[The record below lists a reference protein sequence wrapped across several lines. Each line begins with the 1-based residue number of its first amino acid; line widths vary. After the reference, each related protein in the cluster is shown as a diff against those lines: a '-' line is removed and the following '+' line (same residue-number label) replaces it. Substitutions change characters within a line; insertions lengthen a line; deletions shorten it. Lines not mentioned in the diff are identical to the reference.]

1 MKNIHFDINK
11 YEAHVDLEYL
21 KENGR
26 VEKIS
31 DGVIF
36 SSGLENAALHQ
47 AVTIDGRHRGVILEL
62 NEEFVGIGLIDKTN
76 DILEGMSVS
85 VTDHFIEVNL
95 FEDMAGRIIDT
106 TGKMLY
112 DVSDE
117 QPTASSPLF
126 CVTPAIMTID
136 SVTRPLNTG
145 LAVIDSI
152 TPIGRGQRQLILGNR
167 QSGKTQIAVDTI
179 INQHNQNVHCIY
191 VAIGLKA
198 AYIAEVIETLRNK
211 HGAMDYSTV
220 VATAASDSLTAQYL
234 TPYAGMAVAE
244 ALRDQG
250 KDVLIIFDD
259 LTKHADAY
267 RAITLL
273 FNRPPGREAY
283 PGDSFYIHSS
293 LLERAVQMNQ
303 DHGGGSITAIPMI
316 ETLSDDVTAYIPT
329 NVISITDGQLFLKS
343 DLFNRGQKPAVDV
356 GVSVSRI
363 GGDAQHPIIRKL
375 SKNLTLILSQYEELK
390 ELLDFG
396 NALDDGSM
404 KMVTDGRMLTELF
417 KQNIL
422 SPLSVT
428 ELITI
433 LYAFQNG
440 FLTKMAPANV
450 QSFKGL
456 LLEKAHAHQNFEE
469 FSNQIEEISELN
481 ESHVKMLEE
490 IIQEAGR
497 PFS

>member
-1 MKNIHFDINK
+1 MKK
-11 YEAHVDLEYL
+11 YEAPVDLAYL
-21 KENGR
+21 KEHGR

-31 DGVIF
+31 DGVLF
-36 SSGLENAALHQ
+36 CSGLENAAMHE
-47 AVTIDGRHRGVILEL
+47 AVLVGGKYRGVILEL
-62 NEEFVGIGLIDKTN
+62 KEDFVGIGMIDESS
-76 DILEGMSVS
+76 DILEGMTVDLM
-85 VTDHFIEVNL
+85 DHYIEVALYEN
-95 FEDMAGRIIDT
+95 MAGRVIDT
-106 TGKMLY
+106 TGRSLLEET
-112 DVSDE
+112 DG
-117 QPTASSPLF
+117 ASKKSYPLF
-126 CVTPAIMTID
+126 CVTPEIMTID

-145 LAVIDSI
+145 LAIIDAI

-167 QSGKTQIAVDTI
+167 QTGKTQLALDTI
-179 INQHNQNVHCIY
+179 VNQHDQNVHCIY

-198 AYIAEVIETLRNK
+198 SYIAEVLETLK
-211 HGAMDYSTV
+211 QLDAMRYTTIVAST
-220 VATAASDSLTAQYL
+220 ASDSLTSQYL

-244 ALRDQG
+244 SLRDKG
-250 KDVLIIFDD
+250 KDVLIVFDN

-267 RAITLL
+267 RAISLL

-293 LLERAVQMNQ
+293 LLERAVQMNES
-303 DHGGGSITAIPMI
+303 HGGGSITALPII

-343 DLFNRGQKPAVDV
+343 DLFNSGQKPAVDV

-404 KMVTDGRMLTELF
+404 KMVTDGRILTELF

-422 SPLSVT
+422 APLSVP
-428 ELITI
+428 ELTV
-433 LYAFQNG
+433 LLFAFQNSY
-440 FLTKMAPANV
+440 LAEIDTNKISA
-450 QSFKGL
+450 FKQL
-456 LLEKAHAHQNFEE
+456 LLHKAKEHQGFQE
-469 FSNQIEEISELN
+469 FSRNVAEISALSDKEEELF
-481 ESHVKMLEE
+481 ME
-490 IIQEAGR
+490 IIQEARRG
-497 PFS
+497 FA

>member
-198 AYIAEVIETLRNK
+198 AYIAEVIETLRK

-456 LLEKAHAHQNFEE
+456 LLEKLMRIRSLKN
-469 FSNQIEEISELN
+469 SRT
-481 ESHVKMLEE
+481 K
-490 IIQEAGR
+490 
-497 PFS
+497 

>member
-1 MKNIHFDINK
+1 MKTIQFDMNK
-11 YEAHVDLEYL
+11 YETHVDLEYL
-21 KENGR
+21 KEHGR

-36 SSGLENAALHQ
+36 CSGLENAALHQ
-47 AVTIDGRHRGVILEL
+47 AVLIDERHRGVILEL
-62 NEEFVGIGLIDKTN
+62 NEEFVGIGLIDKTS
-76 DILEGMSVS
+76 DILEGMNVS

-95 FEDMAGRIIDT
+95 FDDMAGRIIDT

-112 DVSDE
+112 EESDE
-117 QPTASSPLF
+117 QPTSSSPLF
-126 CVTPAIMTID
+126 RVTPEIMTID

-179 INQHNQNVHCIY
+179 INQHDQNVHCIY

-198 AYIAEVIETLRNK
+198 AYIAEVIETLRNHDALK
-211 HGAMDYSTV
+211 YSTV

-244 ALRDQG
+244 ALREQG

-293 LLERAVQMNQ
+293 LLERAVQMNPE
-303 DHGGGSITAIPMI
+303 HGGGSITALPMI

-375 SKNLTLILSQYEELK
+375 SKNLTLILSQFEELK

-396 NALDDGSM
+396 NGLDEGSM
-404 KMVTDGRMLTELF
+404 KMVTDGRILTELF
-417 KQNIL
+417 KQKIL

-428 ELITI
+428 DLIVI

-440 FLTKMAPANV
+440 FLTKVPPAKIE
-450 QSFKGL
+450 SFKGL
-456 LLEKAHAHQNFEE
+456 LLEKAHARNDFIA
-469 FSNQIEEISELN
+469 FSNDIKDISEL
-481 ESHVKMLEE
+481 SDAHTKMLEE
-490 IIQEAGR
+490 IIQEVGR
-497 PFS
+497 LFS

>member
-1 MKNIHFDINK
+1 MKTIHFDMKK
-11 YEAHVDLEYL
+11 YETPVDLEYL
-21 KENGR
+21 KEHGR

-47 AVTIDGRHRGVILEL
+47 SVLVDQKHRGIILEL
-62 NEEFVGIGLIDKTN
+62 SEEFVGIGLIDETN
-76 DILEGMSVS
+76 DILEGMTVS
-85 VTDHFIEVNL
+85 VVNHFMEVAL
-95 FEDMAGRIIDT
+95 FDNMAGRIIDT

-112 DVSDE
+112 DENGE
-117 QPTASSPLF
+117 QATTSYPLF
-126 CVTPAIMTID
+126 CVTPAIMTIA

-145 LAVIDSI
+145 LAAIDSI

-167 QSGKTQIAVDTI
+167 QTGKTQIAVDTI
-179 INQHNQNVHCIY
+179 INQHDQNVHCIY

-198 AYIAEVIETLRNK
+198 AYIAEVIETLKR
-211 HGAMDYSTV
+211 HGAMEYSTV
-220 VATAASDSLTAQYL
+220 VATPASDSLTAQYL

-244 ALRDQG
+244 SLRDQG

-267 RAITLL
+267 RAISLL

-303 DHGGGSITAIPMI
+303 EHGGGSITALPMI

-375 SKNLTLILSQYEELK
+375 SRNLTLILSQYEELK

-404 KMVTDGRMLTELF
+404 RMVTDGRILTELF

-422 SPLSVT
+422 NPLSVA
-428 ELITI
+428 ELAVL

-440 FLTKMAPANV
+440 FLTKIPPAKI
-450 QSFKGL
+450 QTFKGL
-456 LLEKAHAHQNFEE
+456 LLDKAHTNESFNL
-469 FSNQIEEISELN
+469 FSNQISEIHELD
-481 ESHVKMLEE
+481 ETHTKMLEE
-490 IIQEAGR
+490 IIMEAGR

>member
-1 MKNIHFDINK
+1 MKTIHFDMKK
-11 YEAHVDLEYL
+11 YETPVDLDYL
-21 KENGR
+21 KEHGR

-47 AVTIDGRHRGVILEL
+47 AVLIDENHRGIILEL
-62 NEEFVGIGLIDKTN
+62 NEEFVGIGLIDETN
-76 DILEGMSVS
+76 DILEGMNVS
-85 VTDHFIEVNL
+85 VAESFMEVAL

-112 DVSDE
+112 DEMDE
-117 QPTASSPLF
+117 QPTSSYPLF

-145 LAVIDSI
+145 LASIDSI

-167 QSGKTQIAVDTI
+167 QTGKTQIAVDTI
-179 INQHNQNVHCIY
+179 INQHDQNVHCIY

-198 AYIAEVIETLRNK
+198 AYIAEVIETLKR

-220 VATAASDSLTAQYL
+220 VATAASDSLTSQYL

-244 ALRDQG
+244 SLRDQG

-267 RAITLL
+267 RAISLL

-293 LLERAVQMNQ
+293 LLERAVQMNEE
-303 DHGGGSITAIPMI
+303 HGGGSITALPMI

-404 KMVTDGRMLTELF
+404 KMVTDGRILTELF

-422 SPLSVT
+422 NPLSVAD
-428 ELITI
+428 LAAI
-433 LYAFQNG
+433 LYAFQHG
-440 FLTKMAPANV
+440 FLTEIPPAKI
-450 QSFKGL
+450 QTFKGL
-456 LLEKAHAHQNFEE
+456 LLEKAHKNEAFEQ
-469 FSNQIEEISELN
+469 FSSQISEISDLN
-481 ESHVKMLEE
+481 ESHTKMLEE
-490 IIQEAGR
+490 IILEAGR

>member
-167 QSGKTQIAVDTI
+167 QSGKT
-179 INQHNQNVHCIY
+179 
-191 VAIGLKA
+191 
-198 AYIAEVIETLRNK
+198 
-211 HGAMDYSTV
+211 
-220 VATAASDSLTAQYL
+220 
-234 TPYAGMAVAE
+234 
-244 ALRDQG
+244 
-250 KDVLIIFDD
+250 
-259 LTKHADAY
+259 
-267 RAITLL
+267 
-273 FNRPPGREAY
+273 
-283 PGDSFYIHSS
+283 
-293 LLERAVQMNQ
+293 
-303 DHGGGSITAIPMI
+303 
-316 ETLSDDVTAYIPT
+316 
-329 NVISITDGQLFLKS
+329 
-343 DLFNRGQKPAVDV
+343 
-356 GVSVSRI
+356 
-363 GGDAQHPIIRKL
+363 
-375 SKNLTLILSQYEELK
+375 
-390 ELLDFG
+390 
-396 NALDDGSM
+396 
-404 KMVTDGRMLTELF
+404 
-417 KQNIL
+417 
-422 SPLSVT
+422 
-428 ELITI
+428 
-433 LYAFQNG
+433 
-440 FLTKMAPANV
+440 
-450 QSFKGL
+450 
-456 LLEKAHAHQNFEE
+456 
-469 FSNQIEEISELN
+469 
-481 ESHVKMLEE
+481 
-490 IIQEAGR
+490 
-497 PFS
+497 

>member
-1 MKNIHFDINK
+1 MKK
-11 YEAHVDLEYL
+11 YETPVDLDYL
-21 KENGR
+21 KEHGR

-47 AVTIDGRHRGVILEL
+47 AVLINQKHRGIILEL
-62 NEEFVGIGLIDKTN
+62 NEEFVGIGLIDETN
-76 DILEGMSVS
+76 DILEGMDVS
-85 VTDHFIEVNL
+85 VAEKYMEVAL
-95 FEDMAGRIIDT
+95 FEDMAGRIIDI

-112 DVSDE
+112 DENEE
-117 QPTASSPLF
+117 QTTSSYPLF

-167 QSGKTQIAVDTI
+167 QTGKTQIAVDTI
-179 INQHNQNVHCIY
+179 INQHDQDVHCIY

-198 AYIAEVIETLRNK
+198 AYIAEVIETLKN
-211 HGAMDYSTV
+211 HDAMNYSTV

-234 TPYAGMAVAE
+234 TPYAGMAIAE
-244 ALRDQG
+244 SLRDQG
-250 KDVLIIFDD
+250 KDVLIVFDD

-267 RAITLL
+267 RAISLL

-293 LLERAVQMNQ
+293 LLERAVQMNEE
-303 DHGGGSITAIPMI
+303 HGGGSITAVPMI

-375 SKNLTLILSQYEELK
+375 SKNLTLILSQYEELR

-404 KMVTDGRMLTELF
+404 KMVTDGRILTELF

-422 SPLSVT
+422 NPLSVA
-428 ELITI
+428 ELATV
-433 LYAFQNG
+433 LYAFQHG
-440 FLTKMAPANV
+440 FLTKISPDKI

-456 LLEKAHAHQNFEE
+456 LLEKAHESEAFEM
-469 FSNQIEEISELN
+469 FASHISEIHEIN
-481 ESHVKMLEE
+481 ESHAKMLQE
-490 IIQEAGR
+490 IILEAGR

>member
-1 MKNIHFDINK
+1 MKTIHFDMNK
-11 YEAHVDLEYL
+11 YETPVDLEYL
-21 KENGR
+21 KEHGR

-47 AVTIDGRHRGVILEL
+47 AVMIDGKHRGVILEL

-76 DILEGMSVS
+76 NILEGMTVS

-112 DVSDE
+112 DVSEE

-179 INQHNQNVHCIY
+179 INQHDQNVHCIY

-198 AYIAEVIETLRNK
+198 AYIAEVIETLRK
-211 HGAMDYSTV
+211 YGAMKYSTV

-293 LLERAVQMNQ
+293 LLERAVQMNPE
-303 DHGGGSITAIPMI
+303 HGGGSITAIPMI

-375 SKNLTLILSQYEELK
+375 SKNLTLILSQFEELK

-396 NALDDGSM
+396 NALDEGSM

-422 SPLSVT
+422 SPLSVP
-428 ELITI
+428 ELIAI

-440 FLTKMAPANV
+440 FLNKMAPTNV

-456 LLEKAHAHQNFEE
+456 LIEKAHAHPDFAS
-469 FSNQIEEISELN
+469 FSNQIEEISDLDEA
-481 ESHVKMLEE
+481 HVKLLEE

-497 PFS
+497 PFR

>member
-1 MKNIHFDINK
+1 MKTIHFDMKK
-11 YEAHVDLEYL
+11 YETPVDLEYL
-21 KENGR
+21 KEHGR

-31 DGVIF
+31 DGVVF
-36 SSGLENAALHQ
+36 ASGLENAALHQ
-47 AVTIDGRHRGVILEL
+47 AVIIDQKHRGVILEL
-62 NEEFVGIGLIDKTN
+62 NEEFVGIGMIDETN
-76 DILEGMSVS
+76 DILEGMNVSVS
-85 VTDHFIEVNL
+85 DNFMDVALYD
-95 FEDMAGRIIDT
+95 DMAGRIIDT

-112 DVSDE
+112 GDCEEES
-117 QPTASSPLF
+117 TSSYPLF

-145 LAVIDSI
+145 LASIDSI
-152 TPIGRGQRQLILGNR
+152 TPIGRGQRQLVLGNR
-167 QSGKTQIAVDTI
+167 QTGKTQIAVDMI
-179 INQHNQNVHCIY
+179 INQHDQNVHCIY

-198 AYIAEVIETLRNK
+198 AYIAEVIETLKN
-211 HGAMDYSTV
+211 HGAMEYSTV
-220 VATAASDSLTAQYL
+220 VATAASDSLTSQYL

-244 ALRDQG
+244 SLRDQG

-267 RAITLL
+267 RAISLL

-293 LLERAVQMNQ
+293 LLERAVQMNEE
-303 DHGGGSITAIPMI
+303 HGGGSITALPMI

-404 KMVTDGRMLTELF
+404 KMVTDGRILTELF

-422 SPLSVT
+422 SPLSVAD
-428 ELITI
+428 LAII
-433 LYAFQNG
+433 LYAFQND
-440 FLTKMAPANV
+440 FLTKIAPAKI

-456 LLEKAHAHQNFEE
+456 LLEKAHTNETFQLFSSQIGNINELSDAQNKMFEA
-469 FSNQIEEISELN
+469 
-481 ESHVKMLEE
+481 

>member
-1 MKNIHFDINK
+1 M
-11 YEAHVDLEYL
+11 
-21 KENGR
+21 
-26 VEKIS
+26 
-31 DGVIF
+31 
-36 SSGLENAALHQ
+36 
-47 AVTIDGRHRGVILEL
+47 
-62 NEEFVGIGLIDKTN
+62 
-76 DILEGMSVS
+76 
-85 VTDHFIEVNL
+85 
-95 FEDMAGRIIDT
+95 
-106 TGKMLY
+106 
-112 DVSDE
+112 
-117 QPTASSPLF
+117 
-126 CVTPAIMTID
+126 
-136 SVTRPLNTG
+136 
-145 LAVIDSI
+145 
-152 TPIGRGQRQLILGNR
+152 
-167 QSGKTQIAVDTI
+167 DTI
-179 INQHNQNVHCIY
+179 INQHDQNVHCIY

-198 AYIAEVIETLRNK
+198 AYIAEVIETLRK
-211 HGAMDYSTV
+211 YGAMKYSTV

-293 LLERAVQMNQ
+293 LLERAVQMNPE
-303 DHGGGSITAIPMI
+303 HGGGSITAIPMI

-375 SKNLTLILSQYEELK
+375 SKNMTLILSQFEELK

-396 NALDDGSM
+396 NALDEGSM

-422 SPLSVT
+422 SPLSVP
-428 ELITI
+428 ELIAI

-440 FLTKMAPANV
+440 FLNKMV
-450 QSFKGL
+450 QRMFNLSKGCY
-456 LLEKAHAHQNFEE
+456 
-469 FSNQIEEISELN
+469 
-481 ESHVKMLEE
+481 
-490 IIQEAGR
+490 
-497 PFS
+497 

>member
-1 MKNIHFDINK
+1 MKTIHFDMNK
-11 YEAHVDLEYL
+11 YETHVDLEYL
-21 KENGR
+21 KEHGR

-36 SSGLENAALHQ
+36 CSGLENAALHQ
-47 AVTIDGRHRGVILEL
+47 AVLIDERHRGVILEL

-76 DILEGMSVS
+76 DILEGMHVG
-85 VTDHFIEVNL
+85 VFGKFIEVDL
-95 FEDMAGRIIDT
+95 FEEMAGRIIDT

-112 DVSDE
+112 EESE
-117 QPTASSPLF
+117 EKPTATSPLF

-179 INQHNQNVHCIY
+179 INQHDQNVHCIY

-198 AYIAEVIETLRNK
+198 AYIAEVIETLRN
-211 HGAMDYSTV
+211 HGAMEYSTV

-234 TPYAGMAVAE
+234 TPYAGMALAE

-250 KDVLIIFDD
+250 KDVLIILDD

-293 LLERAVQMNQ
+293 LLERAVQMNEE
-303 DHGGGSITAIPMI
+303 HGGGSITAIPMI

-375 SKNLTLILSQYEELK
+375 SKNLTLILSQFEELK

-404 KMVTDGRMLTELF
+404 KMVSDGRLLTELF
-417 KQNIL
+417 KQKIL

-428 ELITI
+428 ELIVI

-440 FLTKMAPANV
+440 FLTKIPPANI
-450 QSFKGL
+450 QTFKGL
-456 LLEKAHAHQNFEE
+456 LLEKAHMHKDFES
-469 FSNQIEEISELN
+469 FSAQIEAINELN
-481 ESHVKMLEE
+481 ESHVEMLEE
-490 IIQEAGR
+490 IIRETGR
-497 PFS
+497 LFS

>member
-1 MKNIHFDINK
+1 
-11 YEAHVDLEYL
+11 
-21 KENGR
+21 
-26 VEKIS
+26 
-31 DGVIF
+31 
-36 SSGLENAALHQ
+36 

-198 AYIAEVIETLRNK
+198 AYIAEVIETLRK

-422 SPLSVT
+422 NPLSVT

-433 LYAFQNG
+433 LYAFQND

-456 LLEKAHAHQNFEE
+456 LLEKAHAHEKFEE

>member
-1 MKNIHFDINK
+1 MKK
-11 YEAHVDLEYL
+11 YETSVDLEYL
-21 KENGR
+21 KEHGR

-47 AVTIDGRHRGVILEL
+47 AVLIDQKYRGVILEL
-62 NEEFVGIGLIDKTN
+62 NEEFVGIGLIDETN
-76 DILEGMSVS
+76 DILEGMNVSVS
-85 VTDHFIEVNL
+85 NHFIEVSL
-95 FEDMAGRIIDT
+95 YDDMAGRIIDT

-112 DVSDE
+112 GE
-117 QPTASSPLF
+117 TEEEPTASAPLF
-126 CVTPAIMTID
+126 CVTPEIMTID

-167 QSGKTQIAVDTI
+167 QTGKTQIAVDTI

-198 AYIAEVIETLRNK
+198 AYIAEVIETLRH
-211 HGAMDYSTV
+211 HGAMAYSTV

-244 ALRDQG
+244 SLRDQG
-250 KDVLIIFDD
+250 KDVLIVFDD

-267 RAITLL
+267 RAISLL

-293 LLERAVQMNQ
+293 LLERAVQMNEE
-303 DHGGGSITAIPMI
+303 HGSGSITALPMI

-343 DLFNRGQKPAVDV
+343 DLFNGGQKPAVDV

-404 KMVTDGRMLTELF
+404 KMVTDGRILTELF

-422 SPLSVT
+422 SPFSVA
-428 ELITI
+428 ELVII
-433 LYAFQNG
+433 LYAFQHD
-440 FLTKMAPANV
+440 FLTKISPAKI
-450 QSFKGL
+450 QTFKGL
-456 LLEKAHAHQNFEE
+456 LLEKAHMHEAFEVFSSQIDTINELSEAHAA
-469 FSNQIEEISELN
+469 
-481 ESHVKMLEE
+481 MLEE

-497 PFS
+497 PFR